1 MARVARAWKTLASRR
16 LRIALGLGIL
26 LVAVAAG
33 GLDVARS
40 WYTPDTA
47 AVAVPI
53 STTPSA
59 APTTAALPTVAFVA
73 GPTSG
78 NTCPTLKRKSKKA
91 DKAAD
96 RCLLQAGHKAKRTT
110 TPH

>member
-1 MARVARAWKTLASRR
+1 MARLARAWKTLASRR
-16 LRIALGLGIL
+16 FRIAFGVAIL

-33 GLDVARS
+33 GLDVART

-73 GPTSG
+73 SPTSG
-78 NTCPTLKRKSKKA
+78 KACPTLKRKSKKA
-91 DKAAD
+91 DKKAD
-96 RCLLQAGHKAKRTT
+96 SCLLQAGHKAKKKTT
-110 TPH
+110 SH